1 MLKRSLTDLPPVD
14 RLLLIPLLKKY
25 TEYSLA
31 KGVDALTYPHR
42 KQYEAIKAATGEG
55 WKIRIITAKL
65 MHSIH
70 ASYYGHHSYSSPTT
84 SIQKIFDEEGNDIT
98 TEEKKWLAKT
108 LDFDSAIDMGGM
120 VLTDPFD
127 DYAEIW
133 GPSVCKHR
141 SNSYDSEDDGGT
153 TRVYTASFILGK
165 RFLFCTCHHTFHLL
179 TSFPLFSIR
188 LGFQL

>member
-1 MLKRSLTDLPPVD
+1 
-14 RLLLIPLLKKY
+14 
-25 TEYSLA
+25 
-31 KGVDALTYPHR
+31 
-42 KQYEAIKAATGEG
+42 
-55 WKIRIITAKL
+55 

-165 RFLFCTCHHTFHLL
+165 RFLFCTFSYISSANIL
-179 TSFPLFSIR
+179 SFV
-188 LGFQL
+188 